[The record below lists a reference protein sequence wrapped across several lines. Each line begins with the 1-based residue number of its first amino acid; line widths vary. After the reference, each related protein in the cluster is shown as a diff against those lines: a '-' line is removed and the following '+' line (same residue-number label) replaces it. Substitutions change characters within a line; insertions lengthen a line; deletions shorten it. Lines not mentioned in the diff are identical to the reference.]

1 MRESLR
7 DQRKEHLNDVAKQED
22 EVSTRQY
29 QAIVGWLQIDD
40 TDQQV
45 IFDSIASEAEK
56 NEGTCSWILKQSI
69 FVSWMRTQ
77 SETPFVWLQGNPGAG
92 KSVLA
97 TQIDAFLRS
106 SDHSLVVRHFCTYSY
121 GSSIQFD
128 QILRSLLIQLI
139 RPNSDLINY
148 VYEEFVLA
156 KQAASIKSLSQLVR
170 TICEAISP
178 IPSKKKYVH
187 IILDGLDECDVEKQ
201 GRITN
206 LLETL
211 ISLGSPANSG
221 VVKILI
227 SSRPTSFLLKR
238 FRKRSTVALADEKG
252 RIGEAI
258 EKYAYQK
265 LSLLDNRFSDL
276 DIRDADIR
284 DISHRVSLKSDGTK
298 AITTNANVYAANN
311 SQVCFYG
318 LDWSWSIYHQ
328 ISSMIA
334 KRCFVQLICFLE
346 S

>member
-7 DQRKEHLNDVAKQED
+7 DQRNENLVDVAKQED

-29 QAIVGWLQIDD
+29 QAIVGWLKMDD

-45 IFDSIASEAEK
+45 IFDSIASEADK
-56 NEGTCSWILKQSI
+56 NEDTCGWILKEPTL
-69 FVSWMRTQ
+69 VSWMRTQ
-77 SETPFVWLQGNPGAG
+77 PETPFVWLQGNPGAG

-106 SDHSLVVRHFCTYSY
+106 SHQSLVVRHFCTYSFD
-121 GSSIQFD
+121 SSIQFD

-139 RPNSDLINY
+139 RSNSDLTNY
-148 VYEEFVLA
+148 VYEAFVLA
-156 KQAASIKSLSQLVR
+156 KQAVTVKSLSQLVR

-187 IILDGLDECDVEKQ
+187 IILDGLDEYDAEKQ

-206 LLETL
+206 LLDTL

-221 VVKILI
+221 VVKILV

-238 FRKRSTVALADEKG
+238 FRKRSTVSLADEKG

-258 EKYAYQK
+258 ENYAYQK
-265 LSLLDNRFSDL
+265 LSLLYNRL
-276 DIRDADIR
+276 LELGIRDTDIK
-284 DISHRVSLKSDGTK
+284 DLSHRISSKSDGIK
-298 AITTNANVYAANN
+298 AIIANACVYTANN
-311 SQVCFYG
+311 LQVCFYG
-318 LDWSWSIYHQ
+318 LDWSWNIYHP
-328 ISSMIA
+328 ISSSVA
-334 KRCFVQLICFLE
+334 RRCFFQLICFPE